1 MGMELPSP
9 TSPALARPGE
19 ASTSAAPARAP
30 TLADGA
36 RQRALE
42 LMQHKSAL
50 ESELDLHFATL
61 RANRSTMATPLLTPD
76 GFPRDDI
83 DLFAV
88 RTARVRVI
96 ELRNDLDRVGDEI
109 KRALEGVWEPVL
121 AARAAEPKERAGRDV
136 DAGGGGEEQVPFARV
151 DGVMPQ
157 SPASQAGLQR
167 DDLLLA
173 FGPLSTVT
181 HPTLARDLAALAS
194 ATQQSQN
201 RDMTVVVRRGGERKS
216 LVLRPR
222 TGWGGR
228 GMLGCHIVPYR
239 P

>member
-9 TSPALARPGE
+9 TSPALARTDA
-19 ASTSAAPARAP
+19 ASSSAAPTPAE
-30 TLADGA
+30 GA

-42 LMQHKSAL
+42 LMQQKEGL
-50 ESELDLHFATL
+50 QSEMDLHFATL
-61 RANRSTMATPLLTPD
+61 RSNQSTMNTPLLTPD

-83 DLFAV
+83 DVFAV
-88 RTARVRVI
+88 RTARVRII
-96 ELRNDLDRVGDEI
+96 ELRNDVDRVSDQI
-109 KRALEGVWEPVL
+109 KQALEGVWEPIL
-121 AARAAEPKERAGRDV
+121 AARAAEPKESIPQTNGVNGQAD
-136 DAGGGGEEQVPFARV
+136 GEAFARV

-173 FGPLSTVT
+173 FGPLSTVS
-181 HPTLARDLAALAS
+181 HPTLSRDLSALAG
-194 ATQQSQN
+194 ATQQYQN
-201 RDMTVVVRRGGERKS
+201 RDMTVIIRRGEERKS
-216 LVLRPR
+216 IVLRPR

-239 P
+239 L